1 MTGFD
6 DIVSLRDI
14 TPALTTVSL
23 PLDAIGRAAI
33 ALAFDDKA
41 DRSTRVSVK
50 GSVILPEST
59 PSRDGAASVATPR

>member
-23 PLDAIGRAAI
+23 PLDAIGRGAI

-41 DRSTRVSVK
+41 DRSTRASVK
-50 GSVILPEST
+50 GSVILREST

>member
-1 MTGFD
+1 
-6 DIVSLRDI
+6 
-14 TPALTTVSL
+14 LTTVSL

-50 GSVILPEST
+50 GSVILREST